1 MLNLDQVEAAVR
13 EVHDVK
19 RLGATAVM
27 VLGTAGD
34 RHLDDQRL
42 LPFYEALCEVG
53 LPLAVHVGWSCP
65 SINNLYDHIYPS
77 GVVAFHFPVL
87 MGFVALISGGILD
100 RFPSL
105 KVVFLEAGS
114 MWVPYMIDRLDH
126 RFQNQGKVFG

>member
-1 MLNLDQVEAAVR
+1 M
-13 EVHDVK
+13 
-19 RLGATAVM
+19 
-27 VLGTAGD
+27 
-34 RHLDDQRL
+34 
-42 LPFYEALCEVG
+42 
-53 LPLAVHVGWSCP
+53 GWSCP

-126 RFQNQGKVFG
+126 RFQNQGKYLAEFLPQTNDNRKVGQGSGCCVSIA